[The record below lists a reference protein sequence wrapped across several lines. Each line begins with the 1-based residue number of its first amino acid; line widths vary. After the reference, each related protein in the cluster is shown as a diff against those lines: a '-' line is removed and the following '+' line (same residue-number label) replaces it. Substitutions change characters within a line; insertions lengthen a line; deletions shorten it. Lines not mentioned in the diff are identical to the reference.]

1 MWIYKIIGM
10 RFCTITPPQDGA
22 PNIDTNLW
30 FKPKKGLSTQ
40 RVWDSIEYGWSPPL
54 ILDAEGRSTGGLKPK
69 HEWDIYQLNLNLRI
83 D

>member
-30 FKPKKGLSTQ
+30 LKPKKGLSTQ

-54 ILDAEGRSTGGLKPK
+54 ILDAEGRSTGELKPK
-69 HEWDIYQLNLNLRI
+69 HEWDIY
-83 D
+83 